1 MVWNIVI
8 AALCVVVV
16 SGIII
21 LKPWQQE
28 EQPIKENL
36 LSLGIQEQRDGIEEA
51 LEHQYPNLTCTT

>member
-51 LEHQYPNLTCTT
+51 L